1 MKVLSTV
8 LAGVLLAANANAG
21 IIVSFDEPTLAV
33 RAGQTAS
40 FSGVLTNNGRDP
52 VYLNGN
58 NFTFSVTG
66 DNYTFTHLFFANV
79 PVSLNGGEST
89 GSIGLLDAQLSNFL
103 SQPPGMYSGTWSLW
117 GGLDG
122 EAKEVVGQAEFT
134 VHMTPEP
141 SAFVLLGV
149 GLVSAT
155 YLQAIRRA

>member
-66 DNYTFTHLFFANV
+66 DNYTFT
-79 PVSLNGGEST
+79 PVLCERP
-89 GSIGLLDAQLSNFL
+89 GLPQ
-103 SQPPGMYSGTWSLW
+103 W
-117 GGLDG
+117 
-122 EAKEVVGQAEFT
+122 
-134 VHMTPEP
+134 
-141 SAFVLLGV
+141 
-149 GLVSAT
+149 
-155 YLQAIRRA
+155 R